1 MDTMAMLWLLIGII
15 SIQSAVSIDA
25 AGMTLNQLEKMVA
38 DLKISH
44 ELLSQKISEIQF
56 ENDYFKAS
64 MKKLSAE
71 NERLKG
77 RVHDLQ
83 DENQTQKKINSQF
96 KMEIFEIK
104 TLLKSNEFGE
114 FIKTKFSFL
123 QTDESTVLDTDE
135 QQKDDFK
142 TVKSIGNNSS
152 NPGFKE
158 RGTAPDT
165 FGKASSKR
173 LLLSGNLLSFN
184 VSYFEYIHY

>member
-25 AGMTLNQLEKMVA
+25 VGMTLNQLEKMVA

-56 ENDYFKAS
+56 KNNYFKAS
-64 MKKLSAE
+64 MKKITAE

-104 TLLKSNEFGE
+104 TLLKSNEFEE
-114 FIKTKFSFL
+114 FINTKFSFF
-123 QTDESTVLDTDE
+123 QTDESTVLDTDG
-135 QQKDDFK
+135 QQKGDF
-142 TVKSIGNNSS
+142 
-152 NPGFKE
+152 
-158 RGTAPDT
+158 
-165 FGKASSKR
+165 
-173 LLLSGNLLSFN
+173 
-184 VSYFEYIHY
+184 

>member
-1 MDTMAMLWLLIGII
+1 MAMLWLLIGII

-83 DENQTQKKINSQF
+83 DENQTQKNINSQF

-104 TLLKSNEFGE
+104 TLLKSNE
-114 FIKTKFSFL
+114 L
-123 QTDESTVLDTDE
+123 
-135 QQKDDFK
+135 
-142 TVKSIGNNSS
+142 
-152 NPGFKE
+152 
-158 RGTAPDT
+158 A
-165 FGKASSKR
+165 KR
-173 LLLSGNLLSFN
+173 
-184 VSYFEYIHY
+184 